1 MVPPGTLNYFYTVG
15 YSNELD
21 RGNQKEL
28 RHLVDLKQPIIHAVN
43 KQVRID
49 TNVLE
54 VPKLNYIEGDI
65 EQLSRILT
73 SIEIKKIKALPRPEI
88 GYTPRPKTPWTF

>member
-1 MVPPGTLNYFYTVG
+1 M
-15 YSNELD
+15 
-21 RGNQKEL
+21 
-28 RHLVDLKQPIIHAVN
+28 N